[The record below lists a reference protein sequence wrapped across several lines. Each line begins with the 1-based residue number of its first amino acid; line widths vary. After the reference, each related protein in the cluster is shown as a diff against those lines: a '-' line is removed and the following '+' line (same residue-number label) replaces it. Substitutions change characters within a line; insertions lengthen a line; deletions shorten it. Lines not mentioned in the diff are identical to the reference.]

1 MANGSINIVRR
12 FILNYNYYSFKSL
25 NKMDYDTLER
35 LHLVHAR
42 LLYIISEM
50 HAEQRISDFQKI
62 ALKSTFLS

>member
-1 MANGSINIVRR
+1 
-12 FILNYNYYSFKSL
+12 
-25 NKMDYDTLER
+25 MDYDTLER